1 MRWHLEQEYIQ
12 DSSEILVILHVTF
25 IFHCNCRS
33 TSPASITD
41 MVLDDKAAPAPS
53 SSPASPRKLRL
64 PFTSFPSSNS
74 FSLAKAPSISIRQRS
89 PSPGHQPRP
98 ALLGGRSCSFLA
110 SNARIE
116 QVRTAD
122 RQDRGL
128 LSTNLFQDTDRG
140 SPVLV
145 QCRWFDSPVPSFDNR
160 KNSTE
165 EEFKVRYDLTDN
177 WWT

>member
-1 MRWHLEQEYIQ
+1 MFQPL
-12 DSSEILVILHVTF
+12 SSHWQIWNNK
-25 IFHCNCRS
+25 FHCNCRS

-74 FSLAKAPSISIRQRS
+74 FSLAKAPSITIRQRS
-89 PSPGHQPRP
+89 PSPGQQTRP

-116 QVRTAD
+116 QVRAAAGQRT
-122 RQDRGL
+122 QDYYQQSSSRTPTVAAQSLCSAGGL
-128 LSTNLFQDTDRG
+128 TLLYHHLITEKI
-140 SPVLV
+140 V
-145 QCRWFDSPVPSFDNR
+145 QR
-160 KNSTE
+160 KNLRLDMT
-165 EEFKVRYDLTDN
+165 
-177 WWT
+177 